1 MVELVL
7 GTRRGRLVAQRIQD
21 PAATLH
27 SPCLLDVE
35 VAQAIRRY
43 VRSQQVSPDRG
54 RKAIELLRAFDA
66 TRYPHDVLLPRIW
79 SLRDNLSAYDAAYV
93 SLAEAL
99 SCPLVTTDRKFRR
112 GPGAHIEI
120 EVI

>member
-1 MVELVL
+1 MA
-7 GTRRGRLVAQRIQD
+7 RRIQD
-21 PAATLH
+21 PAETLH

-35 VAQAIRRY
+35 VAQAVRRY

-54 RKAIELLRAFDA
+54 RKAIELLRTFDA

-79 SLRDNLSAYDAAYV
+79 SLRDNLSAYDAAYI

-99 SCPLVTTDRKFRR
+99 DCPLVTTDRKIQRA
-112 GPGAHIEI
+112 PGAHIEI
-120 EVI
+120 EVIG